1 MSLQD
6 VSRTPEF
13 AHPAEESAP
22 TDAAKPANLDE
33 LITLIRADGAVPSKR
48 RAEMVSALHS
58 AAHVL
63 NRQPRDVPSDPA
75 GLNRLFAYVEPAAYS
90 LSKGRWANIRS
101 LVNAALARA
110 GLVVRVCDARPMM
123 PDWARLNALINMKSL
138 RIRLS
143 RLLRHLSASG
153 IHPEGVAPADLEA
166 FGDQL
171 LHHSL
176 HRDAAKTWRV
186 TAGAWNKA
194 VRTIPGW
201 PQVEIPVVPRTN
213 HYLLPWSAFPDSLQA
228 SIRTWLA
235 RLSSTDPFT
244 PVPRGGVRPATLSL
258 RNWQL
263 RAWASA
269 IVLHGT
275 PADALKSPEDMLTE
289 PAVRAAV
296 EFLQHRRPNGKP
308 GSLLDILLAVQSL
321 GRHMCGSA
329 PDGMASL
336 KRAIGHFRK
345 AQKKLGTGLTDKNQA
360 RLRQFDRAD
369 AVITLLNLPQRLRR
383 LADADPHPRRAA
395 VKAQLAV
402 AIEILLMAPVRLKN
416 LVGLRIDLH
425 LVRPNP
431 GRPDLVLSIPA
442 EEVKNSL
449 RLDFRLPPET
459 VALIQ
464 WYLDKHRPQVAAPG
478 SAYLFPGQNGAAKDT
493 STMRRQICGVV
504 ATHTGLRMNPH
515 LFRSLA
521 LKLHLD
527 RKPGEYEVMRRV
539 LGHKSINTTTSH
551 YAGEEAISAHQLY
564 QDTILGVRNAARLP

>member
-22 TDAAKPANLDE
+22 TDAAKPSNLEE
-33 LITLIRADGAVPSKR
+33 LIAFIQADSAVPARR
-48 RAEMVSALHS
+48 RAELVSALRS
-58 AAHVL
+58 AAQTL

-75 GLNRLFAYVEPAAYS
+75 GLNRLFAYVEPAAHD

-101 LVNAALARA
+101 LVKAALARA
-110 GLVVRVCDARPMM
+110 GLTVRICATPPMM
-123 PDWARLNALINMKSL
+123 PDWARLNALINMQSL

-143 RLLRHLSASG
+143 RLLRHLSANG
-153 IHPEGVAPADLEA
+153 IHPEAVALADLEA
-166 FGDQL
+166 FGEQL

-186 TAGAWNKA
+186 TVGAWNKA

-201 PQVEIPVVPRTN
+201 PQVEIPVVLRTN

-228 SIRTWLA
+228 GIRAWMA
-235 RLSSTDPFT
+235 RLSSADPFT
-244 PVPRGGVRPATLSL
+244 PVPRGAVRPATLGL

-269 IVLHGT
+269 IVLQGT
-275 PADALKSPEDMLTE
+275 PASALRRPEDMLAE

-308 GSLLDILLAVQSL
+308 GTLLDILLAVQSL
-321 GRHMCGSA
+321 GLYMCGSA
-329 PDGMASL
+329 PDGMVSL

-383 LADADPHPRRAA
+383 LADAEPHPRRAA

-402 AIEILLMAPVRLKN
+402 AIEILLMAPMRLKN
-416 LVGLRIDLH
+416 LTGLRIDLH
-425 LVRPNP
+425 LLRPNP

-442 EEVKNSL
+442 EEVKNSH
-449 RLDFRLPPET
+449 RLDFRLHADSA
-459 VALIQ
+459 ALIQ
-464 WYLDKHRPQVAAPG
+464 WYLDRHRAQVAAPG
-478 SAYLFPGQNGAAKDT
+478 CPYLFPGLGGASKDT
-493 STMRRQICGVV
+493 STMRRQICGII
-504 ATHTGLRMNPH
+504 ASHTGLRMNPH
-515 LFRSLA
+515 LFRALA
-521 LKLHLD
+521 LKLYLD
-527 RKPGEYEVMRRV
+527 RNPGQYEVMRRV
-539 LGHKSINTTTSH
+539 LGHKSIKTTTSH
-551 YAGEEAISAHQLY
+551 YAGEEAIASHQLY
-564 QDTILGVRNAARLP
+564 QDAVMSIRNTARPA